1 MRRIL
6 LAIIVSILGATT
18 VYAQKSDSLNLKS
31 SSISVDS
38 LNVKL
43 NTLQHNYDFLHCDY
57 KLHTVINSLNEF
69 SNTTNIAS
77 NSILISYYNSRFD
90 KDLYSTYLRLYNA
103 KTEHFKSLKENAGV
117 TILAVLDKIQS
128 SNFTEKEIAV
138 IESAFK
144 LINSNI
150 STAEEALNY
159 LEVVLDTYRKA
170 K

>member
-43 NTLQHNYDFLHCDY
+43 NTLQHSYDFLYCDY
-57 KLHTVINSLNEF
+57 ELHKVITNLSEF
-69 SNTTNIAS
+69 SNTTNISS
-77 NSILISYYNSRFD
+77 NSLLISYYNSRFD
-90 KDLYSTYLRLYNA
+90 RDLYSSCLGLYNA
-103 KTEHFKSLKENAGV
+103 KTENFNSLKENIGI
-117 TILAVLDKIQS
+117 TTLAILDKMLS

-138 IESAFK
+138 IENRFK
-144 LINSNI
+144 LIESQM
-150 STAEEALNY
+150 STAEKALNHF
-159 LEVVLDTYRKA
+159 EVVLDIYRKA